1 MYIRTYEG
9 LGQVPMP
16 LPAPSNRNE
25 KYELK
30 EWHLYK
36 GKIEVAHAGSAKKG
50 TYVAVM
56 ESPSI
61 FLPEII
67 RMAKVNA
74 LTDKE
79 NGIADKLNPDIWFK
93 QFTRIT
99 FLGRQL
105 NKGQYL
111 HVEMAK
117 RLRTIEATFVKQLGS
132 SDAKKAGD
140 ILLNNSKET
149 IAGSRVTSKTA
160 TFSMH
165 MFGLAIDVN
174 YLGNPFIES
183 KKDIDAINCVLSNA
197 ALLTN
202 TPILSYIE
210 GYKKEQFDTIQQLNT
225 VLKSYFNLL
234 DDSTALEQYLRTSQS
249 PKWRKLS
256 PIEAK
261 EKIQKNLD
269 KLAVLLGRGGKRKD
283 YFKKHGILN
292 FDKRF
297 IVGMEKMGLYW
308 GAHYGDIMHFD
319 MRQGIGKYINNAR
332 KEYSKSAN
340 RKAKS
345 LFKDGK
351 YGQHNYAE

>member
-9 LGQVPMP
+9 LGLVPMQ
-16 LPAPSNRNE
+16 LYGFHNGIE

-30 EWHLYK
+30 EWTLYK
-36 GKIEVAHAGSAKKG
+36 GKIAVAHAGSVKKG

-74 LTDKE
+74 LADKK
-79 NGIADKLNPDIWFK
+79 NVIADQLNSDTWF
-93 QFTRIT
+93 QQLTRIT
-99 FLGRQL
+99 FLGRPL
-105 NKGQYL
+105 KKNQYL
-111 HVEMAK
+111 HIEMAK
-117 RLRTIEATFVKQLGS
+117 RLKTIEATFMKQLGS
-132 SDAKKAGD
+132 SDTKTAGD
-140 ILLNNSKET
+140 MLLNNSKEP
-149 IAGSRVTSKTA
+149 IAGSRPTSRTA

-174 YLGNPFIES
+174 YLGNPYIQS
-183 KKDIDAINCVLSNA
+183 KDDIAALNCALSNA

-202 TPILSYIE
+202 TPIPSYTE
-210 GYKKEQFDTIQQLNT
+210 GYKKEQFDTIEKLNKL
-225 VLKSYFNLL
+225 LKSYFSLL
-234 DDSTALEQYLRTSQS
+234 DDLTALQQYLKSSQS
-249 PKWRKLS
+249 PLWHKLS
-256 PIEAK
+256 PLEAK
-261 EKIQKNLD
+261 DKIQKHLD
-269 KLAVLLGRGGKRKD
+269 KLAGLLVRGGKRKE

-297 IVGMEKMGLYW
+297 VVGMEKMGLYW

-319 MRQGIGKYINNAR
+319 LRQGIGKYINAAR
-332 KEYSKSAN
+332 NEYRKAVN

-345 LFKDGK
+345 LFAAGK
-351 YGQHNYAE
+351 YGQHDYA